1 MTARPIADFIPAT
14 ITFITLAGCAF
25 ITLAGCAFAPFQQTT
40 FAPADEI
47 QSAVSRYYEAHAVED
62 DQRCWRPYFDTVT
75 KVSVLDEQADRLVL
89 DVRYAYRDR
98 LRDDQDSSNPILP
111 GSRRVCWGFESRRF
125 TLAKSEGRL
134 RVIEMSGDMRGQAT
148 SDRPKEDTGGVTS
161 GAGMRV
167 TLGG

>member
-1 MTARPIADFIPAT
+1 MAARPIGDLIPAT
-14 ITFITLAGCAF
+14 ITF

-62 DQRCWRPYFDTVT
+62 YRRCWRPYFDAVT
-75 KVSVLDEQADRLVL
+75 RVSVLDEQTDRLVL

-98 LRDDQDSSNPILP
+98 LRDDEDSSNPILP
-111 GSRRVCWGFESRRF
+111 GSRRVCWGFESRQF
-125 TLAKSEGRL
+125 TLAKDDGRL
-134 RVIEMSGDMRGQAT
+134 RVIEMSGDVRGQAT
-148 SDRPKEDTGGVTS
+148 SDRPDEAGGGVAS